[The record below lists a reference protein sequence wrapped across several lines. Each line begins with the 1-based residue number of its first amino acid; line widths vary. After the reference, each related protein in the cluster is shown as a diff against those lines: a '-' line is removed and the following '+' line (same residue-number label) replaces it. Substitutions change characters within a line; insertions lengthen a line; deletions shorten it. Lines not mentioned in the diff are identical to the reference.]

1 MSHDTKMIILKPS
14 LSLLVHL
21 KFFFLKDILN
31 CSYLIIA
38 KYFILIISYVVSIKV
53 YYEDSFWVISSYLK
67 PP

>member
-1 MSHDTKMIILKPS
+1 MMSHDTEMIILKPS

-38 KYFILIISYVVSIKV
+38 KYFILIISYLVSIKV
-53 YYEDSFWVISSYLK
+53 
-67 PP
+67 